1 MSELWRRVLYLFNR
15 RRLDAELEADM
26 EFHREM
32 AASAGRNNFG
42 NLLRM
47 REQAREAWGW
57 TWLDRLLQDLRYGA
71 RILARSPGFTAMV
84 VLVLAIGISVNVSAF
99 SLFDMVAL
107 NPLPVP
113 NPESIVRLERHSPTN
128 YTSEMAYP
136 SFQFYREHAH
146 TLSAGMAVLGIPP
159 VQIDEDLQNTSAS
172 FVTPNY
178 FTELGTLAAYGRM
191 FQPALDSSAISPPT
205 VILSYN
211 LWQRRFAGDP
221 SVVGRVIRISRKPFT
236 VIGITPYTFASLGG
250 QHPDLWL
257 PIAQQPYL
265 IDGSRILTDWTNSS
279 VRMWGRLA
287 PGVSANAAEQELRS
301 LTDQIRKQHPD
312 AVWDNEFIQSSP
324 GGHLQVMQPQTYQ
337 VAMMVGILTLLIL
350 AVACANVGGLL
361 LARGIKREHE
371 IGIRIAIGANR
382 RRIFRQLCT
391 ESIMLS
397 FLSAAV
403 GIALSYTI
411 LRITLSQ
418 TDSPKWL
425 SPVPD
430 WRVLL
435 FSLGVML
442 LAALFFGLAP
452 ALQIARQRQR
462 KTIARQIL
470 LAAQVAASCVLLI
483 VSGLLVR
490 ATQHVLFTDPG
501 FGYENT
507 VSIDPQLR
515 QHGYSDAV
523 ARSYLDQMQSRLRT
537 LPGVRSVS
545 LVELPPMGH
554 AVSREDREINGRKF
568 KIYPNWISPEYF
580 ETMQIPIL
588 LGRTFRPGEKNAV
601 IVSQSFARSVWGG
614 QNPIGQ
620 RVPGD
625 DSKDIVI
632 GVVGDAHI
640 NALSDDDAVEGYYA
654 AQNGNMPNMV
664 IMVRSAG
671 LLSAVETAA
680 RSFSESLDPKVFPE

>member
-1 MSELWRRVLYLFNR
+1 M
-15 RRLDAELEADM
+15 
-26 EFHREM
+26 
-32 AASAGRNNFG
+32 
-42 NLLRM
+42 
-47 REQAREAWGW
+47 
-57 TWLDRLLQDLRYGA
+57 
-71 RILARSPGFTAMV
+71 
-84 VLVLAIGISVNVSAF
+84 
-99 SLFDMVAL
+99 
-107 NPLPVP
+107 
-113 NPESIVRLERHSPTN
+113 
-128 YTSEMAYP
+128 
-136 SFQFYREHAH
+136 
-146 TLSAGMAVLGIPP
+146 
-159 VQIDEDLQNTSAS
+159 
-172 FVTPNY
+172 
-178 FTELGTLAAYGRM
+178 
-191 FQPALDSSAISPPT
+191 
-205 VILSYN
+205 
-211 LWQRRFAGDP
+211 
-221 SVVGRVIRISRKPFT
+221 
-236 VIGITPYTFASLGG
+236 
-250 QHPDLWL
+250 
-257 PIAQQPYL
+257 
-265 IDGSRILTDWTNSS
+265 
-279 VRMWGRLA
+279 
-287 PGVSANAAEQELRS
+287 
-301 LTDQIRKQHPD
+301 
-312 AVWDNEFIQSSP
+312 
-324 GGHLQVMQPQTYQ
+324 YQ

-391 ESIMLS
+391 ESIMLA

-537 LPGVRSVS
+537 LRGVRSVS

-554 AVSREDREINGRKF
+554 AGLREDREINGRKF

-580 ETMQIPIL
+580 ETMQIPVL

-671 LLSAVETAA
+671 LPSAVETAA
-680 RSFSESLDPKVFPE
+680 RSFSESLDPKIFPELRPLKQLYHDIALQIEQISAVVSLVGIVAVVLAGIGIVGLVAFSVSQRTKEMAIRLALGATKRRLCAALLQQFTWPILVGLSAGTVLAAFASRFLRIALFGVSNLDPFGYAAAIALLLLIIAVAALLPARRALRLDVARALHCE